1 MKKILLFIF
10 ILLISIQASSQKVGL
25 VLSGGGAKGVAHI
38 GVIKVLEDHGIPIDY
53 IAGTSIGAIVAG
65 LYASGMSPEEMIEL
79 FNSDEFMLWSTGKM
93 DKDDLYYFKKKDENP
108 DMLSLDISQKE
119 DGLKLLL
126 PTNLIPE
133 RQMDFAFMQITAQ
146 TTAACNRDFNQLFVP
161 FRSVSTDIYENKAV
175 IHEDGDLG
183 LAIRASMTFPLMY
196 KPVEKDGMLLFDGG
210 IVNNFPWDVMHE
222 DFNPDIII
230 GHKVTNMGEKPD
242 PDDIFSQIETM
253 VTQETNYEIPDSLG
267 FTLETKLNEVG
278 LLDFPKANYINS
290 KGIET
295 GLAAIDTIE
304 SVVHRRVPKSEVQ
317 EKRREFNN
325 KKPEFLFNN
334 IQVEGVKDNAQRRYI
349 IQSIKNNERVINLE
363 ELRES
368 YYKLVAD
375 EQIKSIQ
382 PLAYYNKQTGYFD
395 LHLKVEPSKPFD
407 VKFGGHLSTRANTF
421 GFIEGN
427 YKIFKNSA
435 FNLSSN
441 LFFGRFYNSFK
452 AGGRIDSPTR
462 TPFYVSGYYTL
473 NLWDYSATSTE
484 LIFTDI
490 KASNIQQNEQN
501 ALIQVGTPFS
511 KNGIVDFGIS
521 WSRSNDQYNQLNL
534 FNFEDELD
542 KTIFNGYSAHLR
554 IDKKNYDYKQ
564 YHTEGGRKLFSVKY
578 ITGKEEFIPGTTAP
592 IDEKMTQRHNY
603 FQINAFFDQY
613 YPLNDLFTIG
623 LLAQATINNNTLFS
637 NYTSSALSAPSFNPT
652 PNSKSLYL
660 EQNRSNQ
667 FFGAG
672 SKFIFNISQNL
683 HFRTELH
690 GFFPIQSIQVV
701 DEDKTAKLSG
711 KLFPEFHVMGMTGLV
726 MQTRFGP
733 LSVEVNY
740 YDKPGQKWFFS
751 VNMGYMIF
759 NKRGF

>member
-1 MKKILLFIF
+1 MKKILSVIL
-10 ILLISIQASSQKVGL
+10 ILLISFQANSQKVGL
-25 VLSGGGAKGVAHI
+25 VLSGGGAKGIAHI
-38 GVIKVLEDHGIPIDY
+38 GVIKVLEDQNIPIDY
-53 IAGTSIGAIVAG
+53 VAGTSIGAIVAG
-65 LYASGMSPEEMIEL
+65 LYASGMSPEDMIEL

-126 PTNLIPE
+126 PTNLVPE
-133 RQMDFAFMQITAQ
+133 RQMDYAFMQITAQ
-146 TTAACNRDFNQLFVP
+146 TTAVCNRDFNQLFVP
-161 FRSVSTDIYENKAV
+161 FRCVSTDIYENKAV
-175 IHEDGDLG
+175 IHESGDLG
-183 LAIRASMTFPLMY
+183 MAIRASMTFPLIY
-196 KPVEKDGMLLFDGG
+196 KPVEKDGTLLFDGG

-222 DFNPDIII
+222 AFNPDVII

-295 GLAAIDTIE
+295 GLRAIDTIK
-304 SVVHRRVPKSEVQ
+304 SVITRRVPKRAVQ
-317 EKRREFNN
+317 ERRREFNN

-349 IQSIKNNERVINLE
+349 IQSIKYNERVINLE

-368 YYKLVAD
+368 YYKLIAD

-382 PLAYYNKQTGYFD
+382 PLAYFNRQTGYFD
-395 LHLKVEPSKPFD
+395 LHLKVEPSKPID
-407 VKFGGHLSTRANTF
+407 IEFGGHLSTRANTF

-427 YKIFKNSA
+427 YKLFKNSA
-435 FNLSSN
+435 LNLSSN

-452 AGGRIDSPTR
+452 TGGRIDSPTR
-462 TPFYVSGYYTL
+462 NPFYISAYYTL

-490 KASNIQQNEQN
+490 KASNINQTEQN
-501 ALIQVGTPFS
+501 ALVQIGTPFS

-534 FNFEDELD
+534 FNFEDKSDE
-542 KTIFNGYSAHLR
+542 TIFNAYSAQLSV
-554 IDKKNYDYKQ
+554 DKRNYDYKQ
-564 YHTEGGRKLFSVKY
+564 YPTAGGRKLFSFKY
-578 ITGKEEFIPGTTAP
+578 ITGNEDFIPGTTAP
-592 IDEKMTQRHNY
+592 VNEQISNRHNY
-603 FQINAFFDQY
+603 FQINALYDQY
-613 YPLNDLFTIG
+613 FPMNDLFTIG
-623 LLAQATINNNTLFS
+623 VLAQATINNNTLFS
-637 NYTSSALSAPSFNPT
+637 NYTSSALNAPAFNPS

-660 EQNRSNQ
+660 EQFRANQ

-672 SKFIFNISQNL
+672 TKFIYNFSQNL
-683 HFRTELH
+683 HLRTEAY
-690 GFFPIQSIQVV
+690 GFFPIQSIEII
-701 DEDKTAKLSG
+701 DEDKTAKFSDEV
-711 KLFPEFHVMGMTGLV
+711 FPEFNFMGMAGLV
-726 MQTRFGP
+726 MQTRLGP
-733 LSVEVNY
+733 LSAEINY